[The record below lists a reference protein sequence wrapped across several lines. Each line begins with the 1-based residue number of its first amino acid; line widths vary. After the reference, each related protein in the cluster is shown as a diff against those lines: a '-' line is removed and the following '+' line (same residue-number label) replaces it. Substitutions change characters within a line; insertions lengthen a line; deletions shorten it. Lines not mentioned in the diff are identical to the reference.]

1 MNRVLFNIDQTM
13 LDQIHNY
20 SLELLTETGI
30 RFPNN
35 EALEIFKHHGFKTDG
50 EMVFFLQKDIEKA
63 LKTVPE
69 TFELHA
75 RNDNNSFVIGDNNY
89 RMAPGYG
96 PPFIIE
102 TSGEMRNAVLD
113 DTKKFCKLVQTSK
126 ALDFN
131 SSIVA
136 QPNDV
141 PAKTAH
147 LDMLLATILF
157 TDKPLMGSTSSKTC
171 AEESLEMAR
180 MIWGNTD
187 KPVMINLVDSLS
199 PLQYAEESIDSLLV
213 YAKAKQPLIIHSS
226 CSMGSSGPITIAGS
240 LVISNACTLAGICL
254 TQLVNPGTPIVY
266 GLGGSPTDMKT
277 GGYINA
283 SPEDAQHTSIV
294 TALGRYYHIPCRS
307 QGALTES
314 FSLDYQAGME
324 SSMMMTTAA
333 LSGVHVSLHACGTY
347 GSMLA
352 MSFEKFIADEDL
364 CCAIKKL
371 MQPIEFS
378 DDAFSMDMIKKL
390 GTSGNYLIEPH
401 TAKRCRSEF
410 FIPDLNIRTIHSK
423 WLEMEPRQMDQRA
436 ALTLEKRLASY
447 EKPDIDPDIEKRLI
461 NYVESKKGEK
471 ND

>member
-1 MNRVLFNIDQTM
+1 MNRVLFNFDRKM

-20 SLELLTETGI
+20 SLELLNETGI
-30 RFPNN
+30 RFPNK
-35 EALEIFKHHGFKTDG
+35 EALAIFNHHGLKTDG
-50 EMVFFLQKDIEKA
+50 DKVFFHQQNIEKA
-63 LKTVPE
+63 LKSVPE

-75 RNDNNSFVIGDNNY
+75 RNKENSFVIGDDSY

-102 TSGEMRNAVLD
+102 KSGEMRHAVLD

-131 SSIVA
+131 SSIVV

-141 PAKTAH
+141 PADTAH
-147 LDMLLATILF
+147 LDMLLSTILL

-171 AEESLEMAR
+171 AEDSLNLAQ
-180 MIWGNTD
+180 MIFGNTD
-187 KPVMINLVDSLS
+187 KPVMLNLVDSLS
-199 PLQYAEESIDSLLV
+199 PLQYAEEMVDAILV
-213 YAKAKQPLIIHSS
+213 YAKAKQPLIIHSA
-226 CSMGSSGPITIAGS
+226 CSMGSSGPITLAGS

-283 SPEDAQHTSIV
+283 APEDAQHTAIV

-324 SSMMMTTAA
+324 SSMMLTTAA

-352 MSFEKFIADEDL
+352 MSFEKFLADEDL

-371 MQPIEFS
+371 MKPIEFGK
-378 DDAFSMDMIKKL
+378 DDFAMDLIKKL
-390 GTSGNYLIEPH
+390 GTSGTYLLESH

-423 WLEMEPRQMDQRA
+423 WLEMEPRQIDQRA
-436 ALTLEKRLASY
+436 SQLLEKRFLSY
-447 EKPDIDPDIEKRLI
+447 EKPDIDPSIEQDLI
-461 NYVESKKGEK
+461 KYVENKKQ
-471 ND
+471 

>member
-1 MNRVLFNIDQTM
+1 MNRVLFNFDHKR

-20 SLELLTETGI
+20 SLELLSETGI
-30 RFPNN
+30 RFPNK
-35 EALEIFKHHGFKTDG
+35 EALKIFKHHGFKTDG
-50 EMVFFLQKDIEKA
+50 EMVFFLQKDIETA
-63 LKTVPE
+63 LKTVPD

-75 RNDNNSFVIGDNNY
+75 RNKNNSFVIGDDSY

-102 TSGEMRNAVLD
+102 NSGEMRHALLD

-141 PAKTAH
+141 PTETAH
-147 LDMLLATILF
+147 LDMLLSTMLL
-157 TDKPLMGSTSSKTC
+157 TDKPLMGSTSSKIC
-171 AEESLEMAR
+171 AQQSLEMAQI
-180 MIWGNTD
+180 IWGNTD
-187 KPVMINLVDSLS
+187 KPVMLNLVDSLS
-199 PLQYAEESIDSLLV
+199 PLQYAEEMVDALLV
-213 YAKAKQPLIIHSS
+213 YAKAKQPLIIHSA
-226 CSMGSSGPITIAGS
+226 CSMGSSGPITLAGS

-277 GGYINA
+277 GGYVNA
-283 SPEDAQHTSIV
+283 SPEDAKHTALV
-294 TALGRYYHIPCRS
+294 TALGKYYHIPCRS

-314 FSLDYQAGME
+314 FGLDYQAGME

-333 LSGVHVSLHACGTY
+333 LSGAHISLHACGTY

-364 CCAIKKL
+364 CLAIKTLIK
-371 MQPIEFS
+371 PIEFS
-378 DDAFSMDMIKKL
+378 EDDFAMDMIKRM

-410 FIPDLNIRTIHSK
+410 FIPDLNLRTIHSK
-423 WLEMEPRQMDQRA
+423 WLKMEPRQMDQRA
-436 ALTLEKRLASY
+436 SQLLGKRLSAY
-447 EKPDIDPDIEKRLI
+447 EKPDIDPSIEKILI
-461 NYVESKKGEK
+461 KYVENKK
-471 ND
+471 

>member
-1 MNRVLFNIDQTM
+1 MNRVLFNFDPKM
-13 LDQIHNY
+13 LNQIHHF
-20 SLELLTETGI
+20 SMELLNDTGI
-30 RFPNN
+30 RFPNK
-35 EALEIFKHHGFKTDG
+35 EALELFKHHGFKIEG
-50 EMVFFLQKDIEKA
+50 EKVFFNQQNIEKS
-63 LKTVPE
+63 LETIPE

-75 RNDNNSFVIGDNNY
+75 RNKDNSFVIGEDSY

-102 TSGEMRNAVLD
+102 KSGEMRHAVLD
-113 DTKKFCKLVQTSK
+113 DTKTFCKLVQTSK

-131 SSIVA
+131 SSIVV

-141 PAKTAH
+141 PAETAH
-147 LDMLLATILF
+147 LDMLLSTMLL

-171 AEESLEMAR
+171 AEESLEMAQ
-180 MIWGNTD
+180 MIWGSTD
-187 KPVMINLVDSLS
+187 KPVMLNLVDSLS
-199 PLQYAEESIDSLLV
+199 PLQYAEEMVDSLLV
-213 YAKAKQPLIIHSS
+213 YAKAKQPLIIHSA

-277 GGYINA
+277 GGYVNA
-283 SPEDAQHTSIV
+283 SPEDAKHTAIV
-294 TALGRYYHIPCRS
+294 TALGRY
-307 QGALTES
+307 
-314 FSLDYQAGME
+314 
-324 SSMMMTTAA
+324 
-333 LSGVHVSLHACGTY
+333 SGVHVSLHACGTY

-371 MQPIEFS
+371 MKPIEFS
-378 DDAFSMDMIKKL
+378 KNDFAMDLIKKL
-390 GTSGNYLIEPH
+390 GTSGTYLLESH
-401 TAKRCRSEF
+401 TVKRCRSEF

-436 ALTLEKRLASY
+436 SQLLEKRLLSY
-447 EKPDIDPDIEKRLI
+447 EKPDIDPSIEQDLI
-461 NYVESKKGEK
+461 KYVENKKQ
-471 ND
+471 